1 MKQWEM
7 GRSQTPLPPERR
19 AEVPWLFIRQQTGTG
34 VLVCCTIP
42 TSSRPLSEND
52 EAEIKSARER
62 LARLHESGDL
72 PAGAAWFWPRSD
84 RSRSAQ
90 SPDGY
95 RRRLRGIGCSRC
107 GCAERMSET
116 ATLEFIRRRLDGLQ
130 NNVSGLNRRMITLE
144 SNLIDRVG
152 ALEARMA
159 ELEDCVDNLAER
171 IGMLETGVN
180 SLVLL
185 VERIAKAQGLAIEM
199 ILRSPLE

>member
-19 AEVPWLFIRQQTGTG
+19 AEVPWLFIRQQTGPACWCAAPYRHPAAHYPRT
-34 VLVCCTIP
+34 TKP
-42 TSSRPLSEND
+42 RSSRRACGWHDCTRAVICLP
-52 EAEIKSARER
+52 
-62 LARLHESGDL
+62 ARLGSGPGQIADQ
-72 PAGAAWFWPRSD
+72 
-84 RSRSAQ
+84 SRSAQ

-95 RRRLRGIGCSRC
+95 RRRLRGIGCFRC
-107 GCAERMSET
+107 ECAERMSET
-116 ATLEFIRRRLDGLQ
+116 ATLEFIVRRLDGLQ

-159 ELEDCVDNLAER
+159 GLEDRVDQLVDR
-171 IGMLETGVN
+171 IGALATGVN

-185 VERIAKAQGLAIEM
+185 G
-199 ILRSPLE
+199 